1 MTYIVI
7 LSYAKDLNTQTNA
20 LQILHF
26 VQNDTLN
33 SYKNYANKTLR
44 KKQQSQGPRSHS

>member
-7 LSYAKDLNTQTNA
+7 LSYAKDLNTQTNTF
-20 LQILHF
+20 QILHF

-44 KKQQSQGPRSHS
+44 KEQQPQGSRTHC